1 MTVAAHLEATQHIH
15 ADDDGPAYY
24 AMTPVSVIRHLGL
37 SDRAFR
43 MYTNLDARI
52 TSTGGQAIRIGTLAD
67 DLGISP
73 RTAFRAL
80 AELREAGLACPIHDP
95 HRGHAS
101 LWTIVNDARKARSRP
116 NPPPRPA
123 TATTVRTSTSTTST
137 STTPARRPWMDI
149 PGGSSAAS
157 HRTLAEAIAAATPDD
172 PDPDDDGDR
181 TAGRDL
187 RERIAARNSL
197 GQSIRR
203 GRSRPPTPTTSPPP
217 PPRPPAPPDPDALVT
232 TAHGTNT
239 KSINNNRGDVSQE
252 NRFSTTPAGSIP
264 EAPANSTTPRSA
276 YPGAEQHARRRGYKS
291 PADDA
296 DQLRLDALV
305 LKVPA

>member
-1 MTVAAHLEATQHIH
+1 MTVAAHIEPTQHIH

-24 AMTPVSVIRHLGL
+24 AITPVSVIRRPGL

-43 MYTNLDARI
+43 MFTNLDARI
-52 TSTGGQAIRIGTLAD
+52 TSTGGQAIRIRTLAD

-73 RTAFRAL
+73 RKAHYAL

-123 TATTVRTSTSTTST
+123 TATTLRTST
-137 STTPARRPWMDI
+137 STTPARRAPWQDI
-149 PGGSSAAS
+149 PGGTSAPS

-172 PDPDDDGDR
+172 PDPDDAGDL

-187 RERIAARNSL
+187 RERIAARNSQ
-197 GQSIRR
+197 GQSIHR
-203 GRSRPPTPTTSPPP
+203 GRSRPPTPTTSSPPP
-217 PPRPPAPPDPDALVT
+217 TRPAAPPDFDDLVT
-232 TAHGTNT
+232 TAHGTDT
-239 KSINNNRGDVSQE
+239 KSINNNRGDVSQN
-252 NRFSTTPAGSIP
+252 NRFSTTYAGSIP
-264 EAPANSTTPRSA
+264 EVPTNSTTLDPPTRM
-276 YPGAEQHARRRGYKS
+276 PERHARRRGCNS

-296 DQLRLDALV
+296 DQLHLDALV

>member
-1 MTVAAHLEATQHIH
+1 MTVAAHLEPTQHIH

-116 NPPPRPA
+116 NPPPRSA
-123 TATTVRTSTSTTST
+123 TATTVRTSTST

-217 PPRPPAPPDPDALVT
+217 PPRPPAPPDPDALV
-232 TAHGTNT
+232 
-239 KSINNNRGDVSQE
+239 
-252 NRFSTTPAGSIP
+252 AGSIP